1 MKQLLGLVLTLFLP
15 LYSYADDVVDKVYH
29 PYVLPFEKDVEWRF
43 MSRQNSEGN
52 DLLQRVAFG
61 HALSESLITEVFLV
75 GERDPNGDFGL
86 DAYEIELRWM
96 VTEQGQ
102 YWVDWGMLFEVE
114 KSHKRDE
121 WEVSVGL
128 LNEKQWGKTSLT
140 TNLIVKHLW
149 GSDRVQKNNTE
160 AELRMKWR
168 YRLRPSIQPA
178 LELYTDRNFMGLG
191 PSLMG
196 EVRFSPRRRLKW
208 EVAFITG
215 LNGESKDHTLRAALE
230 YKF

>member
-1 MKQLLGLVLTLFLP
+1 MKLWKYLTLLMLQPFLVV
-15 LYSYADDVVDKVYH
+15 ADDVVDKVYH
-29 PYVLPFEKDVEWRF
+29 PYVLPFEKDIEWRF
-43 MSRQNSEGN
+43 MSRQNDSGN
-52 DLLQRVAFG
+52 DLLQRIAFG
-61 HALSESLITEVFLV
+61 HALSENLITEVFLV
-75 GERDPNGDFGL
+75 GERGDTGDFNL
-86 DAYEIELRWM
+86 SSYELELRWM
-96 VTEQGQ
+96 LTEQGQ
-102 YWVDWGMLFEVE
+102 YWLDWGMLLELE
-114 KSHKRDE
+114 KHHTRKE
-121 WEVSVGL
+121 WEASIGL

-140 TNLIVKHLW
+140 TNLIVKYLW
-149 GSDRVQKNNTE
+149 GSDRIQKDNTE

-168 YRLRPSIQPA
+168 YRLRPSLQPA

-196 EVRFSPRRRLKW
+196 EARFSPRRRLQW